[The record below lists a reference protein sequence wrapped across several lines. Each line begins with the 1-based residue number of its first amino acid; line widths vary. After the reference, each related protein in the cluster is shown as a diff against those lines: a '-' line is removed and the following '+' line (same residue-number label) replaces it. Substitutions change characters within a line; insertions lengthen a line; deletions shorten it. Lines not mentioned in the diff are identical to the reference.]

1 MPKILCIASLVVA
14 GLIFLIFLANMLA
27 GVPFGKAD
35 GSFLMNI
42 GMLVGSL
49 FVGVFSVLTYLEAR

>member
-14 GLIFLIFLANMLA
+14 AILFLVFLANMLT
-27 GVPFGKAD
+27 GMPFGNAD
-35 GSFLMNI
+35 GALLMNI

-49 FVGVFSVLTYLEAR
+49 IVGIFSVLTYLEAR